1 MVPLRS
7 KPCRGALAERD
18 RERVGVAAK
27 AGSQEPSALDAG
39 VDAVAI
45 PPQAS
50 VGSKTRSAGRN
61 LLIFSTVPIARG

>member
-18 RERVGVAAK
+18 RERVGVAAT
-27 AGSQEPSALDAG
+27 AGPQGPAASDAG
-39 VDAVAI
+39 VDAAAI
-45 PPQAS
+45 LRQAS

-61 LLIFSTVPIARG
+61 LLIFSTAPNARG

>member
-18 RERVGVAAK
+18 RERVGVAAT
-27 AGSQEPSALDAG
+27 AGSQEPAALDAG

-45 PPQAS
+45 LLQAS

-61 LLIFSTVPIARG
+61 LLFFSTVLIARG

>member
-18 RERVGVAAK
+18 RERAGVTVTT
-27 AGSQEPSALDAG
+27 GSQEPCGLAAG
-39 VDAVAI
+39 AGAVAI
-45 PPQAS
+45 PLQAS

-61 LLIFSTVPIARG
+61 LFLFADGR